1 MTPKPQT
8 DLTVEAAGTLLDE
21 AAATC
26 AADPDARLDMAR
38 LALALSVLARPD
50 QDISAQLAHLDEIT
64 GKAAHQAKGAPSD
77 VLPALMADA
86 FGYAG
91 DTDSYEDMVNADL
104 AAVID
109 RRRGLPVALG
119 ILYCHA
125 ARAAGWDAAGL
136 SFPAH
141 FLIRV
146 DGPGGRQIL
155 DPFHGGREM
164 NAGTMRSLL
173 RHMGAG
179 DDLASEHHQ
188 DVPDRLVLLRLQNN
202 IKLRR
207 LQSNDIEGGL
217 AVLAHMRRLAPDLA
231 SLVMEE
237 AAILAEG
244 GAILGAAKS
253 VKGYLAAGY
262 GGIEDRTEMER
273 FLASIQTR
281 LN

>member
-1 MTPKPQT
+1 MTSVSQT
-8 DLTVEAAGTLLDE
+8 ALTVETAGALLDD
-21 AAATC
+21 AAAACRT
-26 AADPDARLDMAR
+26 DPGARLDMAR
-38 LALALSVLARPD
+38 LALALSVLARPERD
-50 QDISAQLAHLDEIT
+50 VSAGLAHLDEIAT
-64 GKAAHQAKGAPSD
+64 RAAGLAGSNPSET
-77 VLPALMADA
+77 LPSLLAEE

-91 DTDSYEDMVNADL
+91 DTDSYEDMINADL

-146 DGPGGRQIL
+146 DGPGGRHIL
-155 DPFHGGREM
+155 DPFHGGRAM
-164 NAGTMRSLL
+164 DAGTMRSLL

-179 DDLASEHHQ
+179 EDLSAEHHQ
-188 DVPDRLVLLRLQNN
+188 EVPDRLVLLRLQNN

-217 AVLAHMRRLAPDLA
+217 AVLGRMRRLAPDMA

-244 GAILGAAKS
+244 GAILGAAKA

-262 GGIEDRTEMER
+262 GAIEDRTEMER

>member
-1 MTPKPQT
+1 MTSDPQT
-8 DLTVEAAGTLLDE
+8 GLSVEAAGALLDE
-21 AAATC
+21 AGAACTT
-26 AADPDARLDMAR
+26 DPDARLDMAR

-50 QDISAQLAHLDEIT
+50 QDSTGALAHLDEI
-64 GKAAHQAKGAPSD
+64 AAAGAGLAGRDPSA
-77 VLPALMADA
+77 VLPALMADEY
-86 FGYAG
+86 GYAG

-104 AAVID
+104 AAVIE

-146 DGPGGRQIL
+146 DGPGGRHIL
-155 DPFHGGREM
+155 DPFHGGRAM
-164 NAGTMRSLL
+164 DAGTMRGLL

-179 DDLASEHHQ
+179 EDLTADHHQ

-207 LQSNDIEGGL
+207 LQGNDIEGGL
-217 AVLAHMRRLAPDLA
+217 AVLARMRRLAPDLA

-244 GAILGAAKS
+244 GAILGAAKA

-262 GGIEDRTEMER
+262 GAIEDRTEMER

>member
-1 MTPKPQT
+1 MTADPQAG
-8 DLTVEAAGTLLDE
+8 LTVETAGALLDE
-21 AAATC
+21 AAAAC
-26 AADPDARLDMAR
+26 AADPNARLDMAR
-38 LALALSVLARPD
+38 LGLALSVLAHPEPEVRP
-50 QDISAQLAHLDEIT
+50 QLSHLEEIA
-64 GKAAHQAKGAPSD
+64 GKAASLAGRDPSQ
-77 VLPALMADA
+77 VLPSLMADEL
-86 FGYAG
+86 GYAG
-91 DTDSYEDMVNADL
+91 DTDSYEDMINADL

-146 DGPGGRQIL
+146 DGPGGRHIL
-155 DPFHGGREM
+155 DPFHGGRAM
-164 NAGTMRSLL
+164 DAGTMRSLL

-179 DDLASEHHQ
+179 EDLTAEHHR
-188 DVPDRLVLLRLQNN
+188 DVADRLVLLRLQNN

-217 AVLAHMRRLAPDLA
+217 AVLARMRRLAPDVA
-231 SLVMEE
+231 ALVMEE

-244 GAILGAAKS
+244 GAILGAAKA
-253 VKGYLAAGY
+253 VKSYLAAGY
-262 GGIEDRTEMER
+262 GAIEDRTEMER